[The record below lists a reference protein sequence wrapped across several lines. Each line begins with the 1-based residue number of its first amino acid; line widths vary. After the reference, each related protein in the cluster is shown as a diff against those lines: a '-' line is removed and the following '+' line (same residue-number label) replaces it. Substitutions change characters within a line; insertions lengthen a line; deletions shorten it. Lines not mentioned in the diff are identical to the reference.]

1 VSQTDI
7 AISLGPCVRLTYHR
21 LFRCWYMSD
30 DGCTFHE
37 LPRRVQRVQTAID
50 HACRY
55 YSLSTP
61 ANAKPG
67 EQK

>member
-1 VSQTDI
+1 MSQTDI
-7 AISLGPCVRLTYHR
+7 AISLGPRVRLTYHR
-21 LFRCWYMSD
+21 LFRHWYMSA

-55 YSLSTP
+55 YSLPTP
-61 ANAKPG
+61 ANAKLG
-67 EQK
+67 KRK